1 MTKTDRQIF
10 HDIFKE
16 LIPII
21 DEFEKNLLKFDQNY
35 KPNKSNLSLWQKI
48 KSYWP
53 FKKMGNKLSDHLE
66 YDKKIDLL
74 VEDITSIYYYK
85 LNEDSNQ
92 IRSLFSDFRQ
102 KIKRIFDKYDKI
114 LRDKDIRMQDISQG
128 KPDPISNDEIRK
140 SYEEVPFQPWTN
152 TTFSL
157 ATSLDPSELSKITGV
172 PSIENDKN
180 PSKLSKTTRVPSIED
195 DEDDEDEDDEDDKED
210 VEDFSDPALKKG
222 EEVFKFECTSYSQE
236 NDKEACLIANTEE
249 EFYKFIDYKLSK
261 TDEIDRSSYEKVLVS
276 RLQISINKEENL
288 EELAKSE
295 IFEPLEE
302 LISNIDLSD
311 KEKVDEL
318 LKDLSTFSREEN
330 DKLDKLIYDLLII
343 KIKNERK
350 KLIKMRLKS

>member
-92 IRSLFSDFRQ
+92 IRILFSDFRQ

-114 LRDKDIRMQDISQG
+114 LRDKDVRMQDISQG

-140 SYEEVPFQPWTN
+140 SYQLHSKIGSNPEFEN
-152 TTFSL
+152 
-157 ATSLDPSELSKITGV
+157 DPSELSKITGV

-195 DEDDEDEDDEDDKED
+195 DDEDENYEDDKDGKDGKED

-222 EEVFKFECTSYSQE
+222 EKVFKFDCTSYSQE

-261 TDEIDRSSYEKVLVS
+261 TDEIDHSSFEKMLVS

-288 EELAKSE
+288 EELAKSKILE
-295 IFEPLEE
+295 SLEE

-311 KEKVDEL
+311 KEKVYEL
-318 LKDLSTFSREEN
+318 LKNLSTFSREEN